1 MIKKFDKDKDGKL
14 DEKEREALK
23 KYIQKRKS

>member
-1 MIKKFDKDKDGKL
+1 MIKKFDKNKDGKL

-23 KYIQKRKS
+23 KYIQKRRG

>member
-14 DEKEREALK
+14 DGKEREALK
-23 KYIQKRKS
+23 EYIQKRRG